1 MPKVL
6 EQTAVVLQQVLD
18 ARTYLL
24 RLKSP
29 RIAEQVQPGQFV
41 HVKLTALGEMLLR
54 HPFGVAAVDKTQGTI
69 DIIYRVVGEFTRA
82 LAAVTP
88 SDQLS
93 VLGPLGHGFDLA
105 ANGRVLLVGGGTGLA
120 PLLFLA
126 SYLGA
131 EKTDVLMGARTKEEL
146 FWQDLFRPFVKGIFT
161 TTDDG
166 SLGTRGT
173 VMVLLPSLLAQGYER
188 VYVCGPSPMMKAVA
202 HECDSRNIACQVSL
216 ERYMACGMGACLSCT
231 CQGREK
237 RLKVCTDGPVFWSK
251 EVAEW

>member
-1 MPKVL
+1 MSKVL
-6 EQTAVVLQQVLD
+6 EESPVLLQQALD

-24 RLKSP
+24 RLNAAQ
-29 RIAEQVQPGQFV
+29 IAKQIEPGQFV
-41 HVKLTALGEMLLR
+41 HIKQVVSGESLLR

-69 DIIYRVVGEFTRA
+69 DIIYRVVGKFTRA
-82 LAAVTP
+82 LVALTP
-88 SDQLS
+88 CDSLS
-93 VLGPLGHGFDLA
+93 ILGPLGRGFDLA
-105 ANGRVLLVGGGTGLA
+105 APGRTLLVGGGTGLA

-126 SYLGA
+126 SHLGA

-146 FWQDLFRPFVKGIFT
+146 FWQKLFRPFVQHIFM

-166 SLGTRGT
+166 SSGTHGT
-173 VMVLLPSLLAQGYER
+173 VMALLPTLLAQGYGR

-202 HECDSRNIACQVSL
+202 HACEAQDIACQVSL

>member
-6 EQTAVVLQQVLD
+6 EESSVILQQALD

-24 RLKSP
+24 RLKAVQ
-29 RIAEQVQPGQFV
+29 IARQVEPGQFV
-41 HVKLTALGEMLLR
+41 HIKLTTPGEALLR
-54 HPFGVAAVDKTQGTI
+54 HPFGVAAVDKTQGMV
-69 DIIYRVVGEFTRA
+69 DIIYRVMGEFTRA
-82 LAAVTP
+82 LSALTC
-88 SDQLS
+88 SDSLS
-93 VLGPLGHGFDLA
+93 ILGPLGRGFDLA
-105 ANGRVLLVGGGTGLA
+105 ISGRVLLVGGGTGLA

-126 SYLGA
+126 SYLGI

-146 FWQDLFRPFVKGIFT
+146 FWQDLYHPFAQHIFM

-173 VMVLLPSLLAQGYER
+173 VMAVLPSLLVQGYQR

-202 HECDSRNIACQVSL
+202 NACEAQDVACQVSL

-231 CQGREK
+231 CQGHEK

-251 EVAEW
+251 EVSEW

>member
-6 EQTAVVLQQVLD
+6 EQTPLLLQHPLD
-18 ARTYLL
+18 ERTYLL
-24 RLKSP
+24 RLKAAQ
-29 RIAEQVQPGQFV
+29 IAAQVKPGQFV
-41 HVKLTALGEMLLR
+41 HVKLVTPGELLLR
-54 HPFGVAAVDKTQGTI
+54 HPFGVAAVDQTQGTI

-82 LAAVTP
+82 LAVLTP
-88 SDQLS
+88 SDKLS
-93 VLGPLGHGFDLA
+93 VLGPLGHGFDVSLS
-105 ANGRVLLVGGGTGLA
+105 GRALLVGGGTGLA

-126 SYLGA
+126 ACLGKD
-131 EKTDVLMGARTKEEL
+131 KTDVLMGGRTKSEL
-146 FWQDLFRPFVKGIFT
+146 FWQNLFQPFVQRMFM

-166 SLGTRGT
+166 SLGTHGT
-173 VMVLLPSLLAQGYER
+173 VMALLPSLLSQGYER
-188 VYVCGPSPMMKAVA
+188 VYVCGPSPMMKAA
-202 HECDSRNIACQVSL
+202 ARECEARAIACQVSL

>member
-6 EQTAVVLQQVLD
+6 EQSGVVLQKPLD

-24 RLKSP
+24 RLNAAQ
-29 RIAEQVQPGQFV
+29 IAEQVVPGQFV
-41 HVKLTALGEMLLR
+41 HIKLTMPGEALLR

-69 DIIYRVVGEFTRA
+69 DIIYRVAGEFTRA
-82 LAAVTP
+82 LAKLTP
-88 SDQLS
+88 CDRLS
-93 VLGPLGHGFDLA
+93 ILGPLGRGFDLA
-105 ANGRVLLVGGGTGLA
+105 AHGRTLLVGGGTGLA
-120 PLLFLA
+120 PLLFLV
-126 SYLGA
+126 SRLGT

-146 FWQDLFRPFVKGIFT
+146 FWQKLFRPFVQHIFI

-166 SLGTRGT
+166 SLGTHGT
-173 VMVLLPSLLAQGYER
+173 VMALLPSLLTQGYQR

-202 HECDSRNIACQVSL
+202 NACEAQDVACQVSL

-251 EVAEW
+251 EVSEW

>member
-6 EQTAVVLQQVLD
+6 EETPILLQQRLD

-24 RLKSP
+24 RLKVP
-29 RIAEQVQPGQFV
+29 KIAQQVQPGQFV
-41 HVKLTALGEMLLR
+41 HIKCSMPGEELLR
-54 HPFGVAAVDKTQGTI
+54 HPFGVAAVDTAQGTL
-69 DIIYRVVGEFTRA
+69 DIIYRVVGRFTNM
-82 LAAVTP
+82 LSMLTP
-88 SDQLS
+88 ADRLS
-93 VLGPLGHGFDLA
+93 ILGPLGHGFDLSA
-105 ANGRVLLVGGGTGLA
+105 GRVLLVGGGTGLA

-126 SYLGA
+126 SCLKSS
-131 EKTDVLMGARTKEEL
+131 KTEVLMGGRTESEL
-146 FWQDLFRPFVKGIFT
+146 FWQDLFRPFAQHIFI

-173 VMVLLPSLLAQGYER
+173 VMALLPSLLAQGYDR

-202 HECDSRNIACQVSL
+202 YECEAHNIACQVSL